1 MIYTKIEN
9 VPVCLFVKKK
19 WAQILQTFDA
29 REGMH
34 VRIETVL
41 LENIL
46 VLFCD
51 FRSIAL
57 VPGTSISYNA
67 DLIIEL
73 RMYMN
78 IWENVAWVMEL
89 VGNLQA

>member
-1 MIYTKIEN
+1 MFI
-9 VPVCLFVKKK
+9 CKKK
-19 WAQILQTFDA
+19 KGAQILQTFDA

-34 VRIETVL
+34 VRIETIL

-57 VPGTSISYNA
+57 VPQFPIM
-67 DLIIEL
+67 LI
-73 RMYMN
+73 
-78 IWENVAWVMEL
+78 
-89 VGNLQA
+89 

>member
-9 VPVCLFVKKK
+9 VPVCLVVKNELKFCK
-19 WAQILQTFDA
+19 PFDA
-29 REGMH
+29 GEGMH

-57 VPGTSISYNA
+57 VPQFPIM
-67 DLIIEL
+67 LI
-73 RMYMN
+73 
-78 IWENVAWVMEL
+78 
-89 VGNLQA
+89 